1 MITRMIY
8 KIITYFIHTSAYDKI
23 KLIIIGTNVICLS
36 VFLILGVL
44 GHLGVRYTKIVFFK
58 TKTFIVTERTS
69 ISIVFD
75 LLYCQMFILYR
86 TQQLYFT
93 DFKYIFTLIYSKRI
107 TFVLY
112 F

>member
-1 MITRMIY
+1 VLHFYRSTAINDNTYDIT
-8 KIITYFIHTSAYDKI
+8 KIITYFTQTPAYDKI

-58 TKTFIVTERTS
+58 TKTFLVTERTS

-75 LLYCQMFILYR
+75 LLYSQMFILYPL
-86 TQQLYFT
+86 LYST
-93 DFKYIFTLIYSKRI
+93 VIFY
-107 TFVLY
+107 
-112 F
+112 